1 VKTIHTNTLLSNKLY
16 IKGWVIIERKCWEN
30 EEWDCTE
37 KITLTLNKTTVTTA
51 RHIHEILPT
60 IEETQHEQEQTEEQI
75 EYNNNTI
82 DMTTNPFTEI
92 MTEEIF
98 ETITPTEKF
107 MTDLVTDDDFW
118 DLGNFLETEELQKY
132 INNNDIQVFD
142 DYIG

>member
-1 VKTIHTNTLLSNKLY
+1 M
-16 IKGWVIIERKCWEN
+16 
-30 EEWDCTE
+30 
-37 KITLTLNKTTVTTA
+37 A